1 MSKKIILLTLQTFST
16 TGGIQKMTRTMAHS
30 LNIISKQQQ
39 WDFKLWS
46 LYDSRY
52 DLMSEY
58 LAKENFVGFG
68 RSKMKLALDTI
79 SKGRKADILIL
90 SHINLA
96 LIGVIVKIL
105 NPKCKIWLVAHGIEV
120 WRPLSFLKTSFLK
133 KFCNQIICVSNFT
146 KHQMIK
152 WHNVDSSKCVVLNNV
167 IDPFIIHPEE
177 FEKPEYL
184 LNRYSLTAE
193 NQVIF
198 TLTRLASSEQYKGY
212 ELVIKAISHL
222 KEKFSGLK
230 YILAGQYDAT
240 EETRIK
246 DLISSYNVKNEVILT
261 GFLSERELADYFL
274 LADLFVLP
282 SKKEGFG
289 IVFIEALSCGLPVI
303 CGNADGSVDAIRNGE
318 LGTAIN
324 VNDQDELE
332 KTISSYLRSPLTV
345 KTRHKLQ
352 QQCLQY
358 FNEND
363 YQQNL
368 LRLIKDEPAA

>member
-1 MSKKIILLTLQTFST
+1 
-16 TGGIQKMTRTMAHS
+16 MAHS